1 MIDEVDKRLD
11 MSLSFSFPIESYVL
25 STIVKEKP
33 VPINV
38 YHQKSEQY
46 ITFFLHGVSANDR
59 MMLETLNPVKMGDS
73 LVITEK
79 ITNPLVK
86 RIADNVGLV
95 STLADG
101 ELFTHGK
108 IVFASFRFHS
118 SEMKGAAEL
127 LRKVVSLDVNLSGL
141 GLSESKGLVEILNEI
156 DKRLPLSLVT
166 FSFKEHSDTKFVL
179 EWRNLHQP
187 PLNFIKYNLDGDI
200 SATNL
205 TQSNGQTSAFLTAV
219 DKDHIP
225 LGTYLEYHN
234 KERVQ
239 AYVYVPRMLVKP
251 LLVRLYETTEKVKDF
266 RLEGIKNY
274 KDENKNP

>member
-46 ITFFLHGVSANDR
+46 ITFFLHEVSANDR
-59 MMLETLNPVKMGDS
+59 MMLEPLNPVKMGDS

-166 FSFKEHSDTKFVL
+166 FSFKEYSDTKFVL
-179 EWRNLHQP
+179 EWRNLHQH
-187 PLNFIKYNLDGDI
+187 PLNFIRYNLDGDL

-239 AYVYVPRMLVKP
+239 AYLYVPRMLVKP
-251 LLVRLYETTEKVKDF
+251 LLVRMYETTEKVKDF